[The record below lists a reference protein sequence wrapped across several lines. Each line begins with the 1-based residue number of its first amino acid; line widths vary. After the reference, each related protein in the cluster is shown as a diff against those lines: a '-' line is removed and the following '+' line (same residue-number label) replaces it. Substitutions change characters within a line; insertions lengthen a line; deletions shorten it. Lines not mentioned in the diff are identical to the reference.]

1 MDVQEYL
8 KQGYLLDQRINYHLR
23 RLEETKNM
31 IDGVNSPLIRPD
43 KVKTSPDGEAPY
55 VKAYLKMAELNE
67 RINQEIDLLFDLRNQ
82 IDEVL
87 RTVRSEKH
95 RMVLLYRYIEGRTWE
110 DIGIM
115 LNADKSTVKRWH
127 QEALQM
133 VKMPE
138 NPIVIQNMQ

>member
-31 IDGVNSPLIRPD
+31 MDGVNSPLIRPD

-67 RINQEIDLLFDLRNQ
+67 RINQEIDLLVDLRNQ
-82 IDEVL
+82 IEEAI
-87 RTVRSEKH
+87 RTVGPERH
-95 RMVLLYRYIEGRTWE
+95 RLVLLYKYIEGRTWE
-110 DIGIM
+110 DIGNM
-115 LNADKSTVKRWH
+115 FNAGKTTVQRWH

-138 NPIVIQNMQ
+138 NPIVIQNMP